1 MGDKRTLLAF
11 LLIGLILL
19 LIPYYY
25 EWMGLGPKPAP
36 PAPVEDTSSEPR
48 QAVEPAPTTHPD
60 PLIQSGDKLEQDPF
74 LSPSDR
80 GSFTPRHISVHT
92 PQQELTFSTLGGNI
106 VSARLLKYDKTEGQ
120 SVELV
125 PPGGQG
131 FSLSLGYKELTWDL
145 SDFEFVPSQE
155 QVWVDSGETRAL
167 KFSCALEGGRTVEKN
182 FIFSG
187 DRYGMELEV
196 NLQGFHEDTD
206 LFLSWDKG
214 IASTE
219 AKERSSSFLFVQ
231 PNMSRRLMAYLNE
244 ERTELE
250 SGDESKIWSDKGPL
264 KWAGVRN
271 QYFLVAL
278 APRDPGYYRVEL
290 KAPAEGQY
298 SHDEDISYKVG
309 ARLGTS
315 GRWRSLLYLGPL
327 SYDELA
333 SYNADLEHALDL
345 GFPIIREI
353 SKGLLIVF
361 LATHKYV
368 PNYGVVI
375 ILIAVAIKILVYPL
389 THKSYE
395 SMAKMQ
401 QLQPKMAAL
410 REKYKNDNQRLS
422 RETMKLYKEEGV
434 NPLGGCLPMLLQM
447 PIFFALYNVF
457 SSTIE
462 LRQAPFVLWIDDLSQ
477 PDVID
482 FGGFELHV
490 LPLLMAGSMFV
501 QQKMT
506 MKDPKQAFLVYLMP
520 AFMIFIFWSISSGLV
535 LYWTIFNVLS
545 IGQQYLINRIKGS

>member
-1 MGDKRTLLAF
+1 MEDKRTLLAF
-11 LLIGLILL
+11 LLIGIILL

-25 EWMGLGPKPAP
+25 EWMGLAP
-36 PAPVEDTSSEPR
+36 EPTPREEPPLEPDQGRDIVPVTRLDSLNL
-48 QAVEPAPTTHPD
+48 A
-60 PLIQSGDKLEQDPF
+60 
-74 LSPSDR
+74 SDR
-80 GSFTPRHISVHT
+80 FPGDPSQRPPERKSFIPRLILVQTPL
-92 PQQELTFSTLGGNI
+92 QQLTFSTLGGNI
-106 VSARLLKYDKTEGQ
+106 VSAQLLKYFKTENQ
-120 SVELV
+120 RVELV
-125 PPGGQG
+125 PPGGRG
-131 FSLSLGYKELTWDL
+131 FFLSIGDKDFALDL
-145 SDFEFVPSQE
+145 SGIEFIPDQE
-155 QVWVDSGETRAL
+155 RVLVDSGKTAAL
-167 KFSCALEGGRTVEKN
+167 KFSAVLEGGRRVEKK
-182 FIFSG
+182 FTFSG
-187 DRYGMELEV
+187 EKYGIEMEVRLH
-196 NLQGFHEDTD
+196 GFHEDTD
-206 LFLSWDKG
+206 LFLHWDKG
-214 IASTE
+214 IADTE
-219 AKERSSSFLFVQ
+219 AKERTSSFLFVQ
-231 PNMSRRLMAYLNE
+231 PNSSRRLMAYLNE

-250 SGDESKIWSDKGPL
+250 SGDETEVWSDKGLL
-264 KWAGVRN
+264 KWTGIRN

-278 APRDPGYYRVEL
+278 APRDPSYYRVEL
-290 KAPAEGQY
+290 KAPATDQISIGEGY
-298 SHDEDISYKVG
+298 SYKVG
-309 ARLGTS
+309 ARIGNS
-315 GRWRSLLYLGPL
+315 GGWGNLLYLGPL

-333 SYNADLEHALDL
+333 SYNADLEQSIDL
-345 GFPIIREI
+345 GFPVIRQI
-353 SKGLLIVF
+353 SRALLVVF
-361 LATHKYV
+361 LASYQYI
-368 PNYGVVI
+368 PNYGLVI

-410 REKYKNDNQRLS
+410 REKFKNDNQRLS

-462 LRQAPFVLWIDDLSQ
+462 LRQAPFILWINDLSQ

-482 FGGFELHV
+482 TGGFELHV

-545 IGQQYLINRIKGS
+545 IGQQILINRIQRK

>member
-1 MGDKRTLLAF
+1 MEDKRTLLAF

-25 EWMGLGPKPAP
+25 EWMGMGPKPTP
-36 PAPVEDTSSEPR
+36 LEETSSEPR
-48 QAVEPAPTTHPD
+48 QAVDSAPTTLPD
-60 PLIQSGDKLEQDPF
+60 SLVQPGDKFQKDPF
-74 LSPSDR
+74 LSPSER
-80 GSFTPRHISVHT
+80 GTFTPRRVTVQT
-92 PQQELTFSTLGGNI
+92 PHQELTFSTLGGNI
-106 VSARLLKYDKTEGQ
+106 VSARLLKYYKTEGQ

-131 FSLSLGYKELTWDL
+131 FSLSLGYKESSWDL

-155 QVWVDSGETRAL
+155 QVWVDSGETAAL
-167 KFSCALEGGRTVEKN
+167 NFSCFLEGGRKVEKK
-182 FIFSG
+182 FSFSG
-187 DRYGMELEV
+187 DSYGIELEV
-196 NLQGFHEDTD
+196 YLHGFHEDTD
-206 LFLSWDKG
+206 LWLSWDKG

-250 SGDESKIWSDKGPL
+250 SGDETKTWSDKGPL
-264 KWAGVRN
+264 KWAAIRN

-278 APRDPGYYRVEL
+278 APRDSGYFRVEL
-290 KAPAEGQY
+290 EAQAEDQFSPEEGN
-298 SHDEDISYKVG
+298 SYKVG

-315 GRWRSLLYLGPL
+315 GRWRNLLYLGPL

-361 LATHKYV
+361 LASYKHI

-520 AFMIFIFWSISSGLV
+520 VFMIFIFWSISSGLV

-545 IGQQYLINRIKGS
+545 IGQQYMINRIKGF